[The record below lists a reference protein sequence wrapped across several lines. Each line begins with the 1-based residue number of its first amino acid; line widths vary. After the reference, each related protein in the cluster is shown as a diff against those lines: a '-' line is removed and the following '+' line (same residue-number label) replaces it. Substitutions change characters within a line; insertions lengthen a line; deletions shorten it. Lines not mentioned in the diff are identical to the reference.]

1 MTILENM
8 LRLRDEDLLVM
19 LPYIRDENGEKVSL
33 IELKH
38 FLKEE
43 KRRMKHESSD
53 HHR

>member
-43 KRRMKHESSD
+43 KEKRREKTHA
-53 HHR
+53 R